1 MSPNEPLVRQI
12 RLRYFAIL
20 REHVGSSC
28 EKRETTST
36 TVGEL
41 YNEINEEK
49 NFDLEKES
57 IRIALN
63 GDFVELD
70 CSLSDGD
77 EIVFIP
83 PVAGG

>member
-1 MSPNEPLVRQI
+1 MNPEDSVTRMV

-20 REHVGSSC
+20 REHIGSSC

-41 YNEINEEK
+41 YNEIKNEK
-49 NFDLEKES
+49 DFGLEKES

-63 GDFVELD
+63 GDFVDLD

-77 EIVFIP
+77 EIAFIP

>member
-1 MSPNEPLVRQI
+1 MKSSETLVRQV

-20 REHVGSSC
+20 REHANISC

-36 TVGEL
+36 TVEEL
-41 YNEINEEK
+41 YGEIKEEK
-49 NFDLEKES
+49 RFDLEKEF
-57 IRIALN
+57 IRVACN
-63 GDFVELD
+63 GDFVD
-70 CSLSDGD
+70 MDYSLADGD